1 MSLIGILAK
10 RKCFKLVCGAG
21 NEDPVEVEKLVA
33 VYAKAG
39 ANYFDLSAREDVVL
53 AAKRGLDRV
62 IPKNRQDEYFLNVS
76 VGIAGDP
83 HVRKASIDKDECQ
96 ACGACEPVCLQKAI
110 QNENNNYSIIE
121 ERCIGCGACEKV
133 CPSKAISFIYKNKDL
148 KEVLP
153 PLIDLGINSIELH
166 AVTDNEEDA
175 YSHWQTINNLFRG
188 SLSLCLDRS
197 HLGDIQFIGRI
208 KRFIS
213 GREDFTTIIQ
223 ADGAPMSGS
232 DDNYNT
238 TLQAIATADIVQ
250 KAELPVWLLLSG
262 GTNSKTTEMARLFG
276 VHAHGVAIGSFARKI
291 IKQYIEEENF
301 FENKEIFNK
310 AYFTAK
316 ELVDRSLEHL
326 K

>member
-1 MSLIGILAK
+1 
-10 RKCFKLVCGAG
+10 
-21 NEDPVEVEKLVA
+21 
-33 VYAKAG
+33 
-39 ANYFDLSAREDVVL
+39 
-53 AAKRGLDRV
+53 
-62 IPKNRQDEYFLNVS
+62 
-76 VGIAGDP
+76 
-83 HVRKASIDKDECQ
+83 
-96 ACGACEPVCLQKAI
+96 
-110 QNENNNYSIIE
+110 
-121 ERCIGCGACEKV
+121 
-133 CPSKAISFIYKNKDL
+133 
-148 KEVLP
+148 
-153 PLIDLGINSIELH
+153 LGIDSIELH
-166 AVTDNEEDA
+166 AVTDNEEAA
-175 YSHWQTINNLFRG
+175 YSQWQTINNLFRG
-188 SLSLCLDRS
+188 NLSLCLDRS
-197 HLGDIQFIGRI
+197 HLGDIKFIGRI

-276 VHAHGVAIGSFARKI
+276 VPAHGVAIGSFARKI

-301 FENKEIFNK
+301 FENKGIFNK

-316 ELVDRSLEHL
+316 ELVDESLKYL